1 MDTDHI
7 QLGRFLR
14 ADRWLNPHKGIDLP
28 ISACQAQI
36 LGVEPRG
43 ALALIQLFLTEP
55 SLLRMPRK
63 SGGIYPQ
70 KIRVIVPWNKRGQF
84 DIIALNRGQIVIV
97 SVV

>member
-28 ISACQAQI
+28 IGACQAQI
-36 LGVEPRG
+36 LGVEPWG
-43 ALALIQLFLTEP
+43 SLALIQLFLTEP
-55 SLLRMPRK
+55 PLLRVPRE
-63 SGGIYPQ
+63 SGGIYSQ
-70 KIRVIVPWNKRGQF
+70 EVRVIVPWNKRGEF
-84 DIIALNRGQIVIV
+84 DIIALNRGQIVII